1 MPSWVVAKWCL
12 LEKNTKIYLNVKP
25 LDGRNNVLSA
35 INFLKHEDPQS
46 APLKKL
52 GWMRRVDSTIPLK
65 AVINFLP
72 KWRLHDIFY
81 NLLHVA
87 DKENLL
93 QTPEGR
99 AVRVLV
105 FYHNSRSY
113 FFCGF
118 KGAWTDFNGCRQLL
132 DQTHRP
138 FVSRTQAKPRLLR
151 SKAFSYLLVSL
162 EKKGSPAKSLLQA
175 GEAFICFCWDEGV

>member
-1 MPSWVVAKWCL
+1 MGETMFSEQLISWNMKTHRAL
-12 LEKNTKIYLNVKP
+12 LWRNLGGWEGWTPQYLWRP
-25 LDGRNNVLSA
+25 LS
-35 INFLKHEDPQS
+35 
-46 APLKKL
+46 
-52 GWMRRVDSTIPLK
+52 
-65 AVINFLP
+65 
-72 KWRLHDIFY
+72 IFSQNESCMIFSY

-118 KGAWTDFNGCRQLL
+118 NGAWTDSNGCRQLL

-138 FVSRTQAKPRLLR
+138 FVSRTQAKPRPLR
-151 SKAFSYLLVSL
+151 SKAFSHLLVSL

-175 GEAFICFCWDEGV
+175 AEAFICFCWDESV